1 MLFEIK
7 LLSSLLIMC
16 IQTFQ
21 APLCL
26 EAWDEALNEISKLS
40 YEMILSPQN
49 ASALLKSMGDL
60 PVLVVA
66 GAEDVLVP
74 LKSSQALASKL
85 TNSVSF
91 HMLFTETFITQ
102 VSALSLTQFYA
113 CTEICSHIWMRT
125 STTRGVFYNTCFC
138 SRFLHLQTNYLNH
151 QTPKTTQPV
160 LFLMYHVYTDLRSE
174 TII

>member
-1 MLFEIK
+1 MPFLWGC
-7 LLSSLLIMC
+7 L
-16 IQTFQ
+16 FQ

-49 ASALLKSMGDL
+49 ASALLNSVGDL

-66 GAEDVLVP
+66 GAEDALVP

-91 HMLFTETFITQ
+91 LHHLTKIFTASCTY
-102 VSALSLTQFYA
+102 V
-113 CTEICSHIWMRT
+113 CVHTEICSTIWMRT
-125 STTRGVFYNTCFC
+125 SAT
-138 SRFLHLQTNYLNH
+138 
-151 QTPKTTQPV
+151 
-160 LFLMYHVYTDLRSE
+160 
-174 TII
+174 